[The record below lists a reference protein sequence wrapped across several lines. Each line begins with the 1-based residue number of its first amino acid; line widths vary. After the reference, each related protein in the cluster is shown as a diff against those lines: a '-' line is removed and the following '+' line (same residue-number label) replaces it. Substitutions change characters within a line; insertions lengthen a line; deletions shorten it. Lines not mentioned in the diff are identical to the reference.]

1 MAKAMLEF
9 NLDDPDDR
17 RHHFQCVKAKDMA
30 IVLWNLRTD
39 LLARMKIVDRD
50 SQEYI
55 NGVEDT
61 IREVNTMI
69 SEWDINVDELN

>member
-1 MAKAMLEF
+1 MAKAILEF
-9 NLDDPDDR
+9 NLDDPDDN
-17 RHHFQCVKAKDMA
+17 RHHLQCVKAKDMA

-39 LLARMKIVDRD
+39 LLSRMKITDRD

-61 IREVNTMI
+61 VREVYKMLN
-69 SEWDINVDELN
+69 EWDINVDELN